1 MAKIAFILLCHKDPG
16 AVVEQAMRLTAT
28 GDCISIH
35 YDKSADPAGFREIQS
50 QLADNPN
57 VVLVRRRV
65 KCGWGEWSLVEA
77 TLRAVRAAL
86 DAFPKATHFY
96 MLSGDCMPIKT
107 SEYIQEFLAE
117 QDADF
122 IESHDFFES
131 DWIKTGMK
139 EDRLIYR
146 HFVNERGRKDLFYRL
161 YNLQKRFGMSREIP
175 KDIQVHIGS
184 QWWCLRRPTMEKL
197 MDLVRERRDL
207 VRFFK
212 FTWIPDETFFQT
224 LIRLVVP
231 AEEIESRTLTFL
243 MFTDYGMPLVFYNDH
258 YDMLINQNFLFARK
272 ISPEADELKARLGDL
287 YAAKGVSF
295 EISDEGPGLFK
306 FVTERGRISRRY
318 GNRFWEVET
327 TLGRDRELM
336 IVVCKKWHVA
346 KRVLAKIKQVTNVPA
361 VEFLFQEEDTELPDL
376 GGIQST
382 VAKRH
387 RHRRALLRMMFD
399 YFQTNR
405 MIICMDPQGL
415 ELLKDFYADRS
426 TTRALEIQCNYSD
439 DYLKGHAA
447 RIGLAGE
454 STPKDTFERILPT
467 IRRGIDDE
475 SDAIRDAR
483 FENYHYIREQ
493 DEFDDFL
500 DPLQAFLSVS
510 QDQAR
515 DIAATPHMF
524 AD

>member
-1 MAKIAFILLCHKDPG
+1 MAKIAFILLCHKDPE
-16 AVVEQAMRLTAT
+16 AIIDQVTRLTAT
-28 GDCISIH
+28 GDCVSLH
-35 YDKSADPAGFREIQS
+35 FDKSSDPGDFRALKERFEN
-50 QLADNPN
+50 NPN
-57 VVLVRRRV
+57 VVLVKRRV

-77 TLRAVRAAL
+77 TLRAVRAGL
-86 DAFPKATHFY
+86 EAFPKATHFY

-107 SEYIQEFLAE
+107 AEYIHDFLAE

-146 HFVNERGRKDLFYRL
+146 HFVNERAHKAMFYRL
-161 YNLQKRFGMSREIP
+161 YELQKRFGLSREIP
-175 KDIQVHIGS
+175 GDLQVHIGS

-197 MDLVRERRDL
+197 IELVRRRRDI

-212 FTWIPDETFFQT
+212 YTWIPDETFFQT

-231 AEEIESRTLTFL
+231 AEEIESRSLTFL

-258 YDMLINQNFLFARK
+258 YDMLINQNHLFARK
-272 ISPEADELKARLGDL
+272 ISPEATELRAQLGAL
-287 YAAKGVSF
+287 FAAKGVTF
-295 EISDEGPGLFK
+295 EISDEGPELFK
-306 FVTERGRISRRY
+306 FVTERGRVSRRY
-318 GNRFWEVET
+318 ANRFWEVET

-336 IVVCKKWHVA
+336 ILVCKKWHVA

-361 VEFLFQEEDTELPDL
+361 VEFLFQEQDAELPDL
-376 GGIQST
+376 GGIQT
-382 VAKRH
+382 TIEKRH

-405 MIICMDPQGL
+405 MIICMDPEGL

-426 TTRALEIQCNYSD
+426 MTRALEIQCDYSD
-439 DYLKGHAA
+439 DYLKGHAT
-447 RIGLAGE
+447 RIGLAAE
-454 STPKDTFERILPT
+454 NTPNETFDRILPT

-475 SDAIRDAR
+475 SDAIRDER
-483 FENYHYIREQ
+483 FDNYFYIREK
-493 DEFDDFL
+493 DEFDVFL
-500 DPLQAFLSVS
+500 TPIEGFLSVS
-510 QDQAR
+510 KDQAR
-515 DIAATPHMF
+515 DIAATPYLF